1 MLSRIKTR
9 THVALF
15 AFMVTVLMVAV
26 VVMIV
31 LSLYPPDLAPIVAVR
46 APITTILVTFPLVFV
61 LGMKIREN
69 HELVDALREMVDTD
83 RLTGTSSRDRFFGEM
98 SRREK
103 EPGAVLMVDIDH
115 FKSVNDRYGHLS
127 GDAAIKAVS
136 GILRHIARGSDL
148 VCRFGGEE
156 FIMFISRVDEAQAGD
171 IAERLRTRVKE
182 RPLSLRGVEV
192 SLTVS
197 VGVAGRMSNEDLQ
210 ETIRRAD
217 EGLYLAKNAG
227 RDRVVIRWDTSTD
240 ARDGA
245 RTHSAPFAPPG
256 TGQLDFAS

>member
-61 LGMKIREN
+61 LGMKICEN

-192 SLTVS
+192 SLTV
-197 VGVAGRMSNEDLQ
+197 EDLQ